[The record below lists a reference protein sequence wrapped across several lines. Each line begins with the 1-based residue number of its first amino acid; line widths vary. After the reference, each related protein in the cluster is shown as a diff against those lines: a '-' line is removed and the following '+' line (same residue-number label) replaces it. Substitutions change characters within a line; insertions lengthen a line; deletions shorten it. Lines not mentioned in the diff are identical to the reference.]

1 MPSTSP
7 NTNSSPF
14 ELTPRA
20 DAHAAGARELR
31 ELQVGLVGGLRTP
44 LAVLRASL
52 EALSYRFEPR
62 DPREA
67 QLTSAIAQVAR
78 IQHNLQTVLDAEHP
92 VPLRPLAC
100 TLTEIVNGAVQP
112 LVSEHRAR
120 TLVAIEGG
128 NARIVVDGPLVSRT
142 LMRLVES
149 TLDLSS
155 EPVLLRASGHS
166 GRAGTAGTASIVVL
180 RPGTSTSARTTN
192 DVEAL
197 AGLVRAIAR
206 RDIERNGGKFTESSN
221 ASNSPAIE
229 ISFALAQAGEEA
241 A

>member
-14 ELTPRA
+14 ELTPRN
-20 DAHAAGARELR
+20 DARELR
-31 ELQVGLVGGLRTP
+31 ELQVGLVGGMRTP

-166 GRAGTAGTASIVVL
+166 GTAGTASIVVL

-197 AGLVRAIAR
+197 AGLVRAVAR
-206 RDIERNGGKFTESSN
+206 RDIERTGGTFIERPG
-221 ASNSPAIE
+221 ASDSPAIE
-229 ISFALAQAGEEA
+229 ISFALARAGEEA

>member
-14 ELTPRA
+14 ELTPRN
-20 DAHAAGARELR
+20 DARTSNAHELR
-31 ELQVGLVGGLRTP
+31 ELQVGLVGGMRTP

-100 TLTEIVNGAVQP
+100 TLIEIVNGAVLP

-120 TLVAIEGG
+120 TLVAVEGG
-128 NARIVVDGPLVSRT
+128 SARIVVDGPLVSRT
-142 LMRLVES
+142 IMRLVES
-149 TLDLSS
+149 ALDLGS
-155 EPVLLRASGHS
+155 EPVLLRASAHS
-166 GRAGTAGTASIVVL
+166 GQASIAVL
-180 RPGTSTSARTTN
+180 RPGAATLARTTH
-192 DVEAL
+192 DIESL
-197 AGLVRAIAR
+197 AELVRAVAR
-206 RDIERNGGKFTESSN
+206 RDIERTGGTYSERPAANDSV
-221 ASNSPAIE
+221 AIE
-229 ISFALAQAGEEA
+229 ITFALARASEEA